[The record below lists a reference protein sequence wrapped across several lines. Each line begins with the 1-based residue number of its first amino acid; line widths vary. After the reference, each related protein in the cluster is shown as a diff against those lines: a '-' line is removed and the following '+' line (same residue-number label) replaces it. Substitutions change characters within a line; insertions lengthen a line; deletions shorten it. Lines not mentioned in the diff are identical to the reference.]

1 MTGAMYA
8 AVAGLRTHMS
18 ALNVI
23 GNNIAN
29 VNTLGYKASRYTFN
43 EALYSTSRS
52 GSNGTAT
59 AGGRNPAQVGYGC
72 SVSTID
78 LDASTKTYTPTGIQ
92 MDCMI
97 DGDGFFLVSD
107 KTKQTGVKTQSDL
120 EGMLLTRLGNFEEK
134 DGYICDGNGNVVY
147 GYMAVKNENYG
158 KKPDEVEAGTNVTDE
173 WIPSTTLAALRLPNC
188 VNYLEK
194 VEEETEDV
202 TGTGTAAT
210 TVKTVSRTHVI
221 YAKQSDTNDSV
232 YDVTDKPAATDLG
245 LDITKDEDKTAYD
258 ALEVERVAL
267 SNLSIDEFGCITGMT
282 QDDKSV
288 VIGYVAIGK
297 VDSPNG
303 VTHVDGRYF
312 QALGGAGKLR
322 LTSLGG
328 NVVYNA
334 PTRTAGGPE
343 ISELDIVSS
352 GDTALV
358 NSGLE
363 GSGTDLATEFANM
376 ISIQRGYQANTRI
389 ITVTD
394 TMLEELVNIKRG

>member
-1 MTGAMYA
+1 MYA

-59 AGGRNPAQVGYGC
+59 AGGRNPAQIGYGC

-78 LDASTKTYTPTGIQ
+78 LDVSTKTYTPTGIQ

-107 KTKQTGVKTQSDL
+107 KTKQTGVKTQSEL
-120 EGMLLTRLGNFEEK
+120 EGMMLTRLGNFEEK
-134 DGYICDGNGNVVY
+134 DGYIVDGNGNVVY
-147 GYMAVKNENYG
+147 GYMAVKNPNY
-158 KKPDEVEAGTNVTDE
+158 KKADAGAGVNTTDE

-188 VNYLEK
+188 INYLEQIETK
-194 VEEETEDV
+194 EEGADGED
-202 TGTGTAAT
+202 GET

-221 YAKQSDTNDSV
+221 YAEQDETTESV
-232 YDVTDKPAATDLG
+232 YDSKEIPKKEDLG
-245 LDITKDEDKTAYD
+245 IEDDEVYK

-282 QDDKSV
+282 QDDQSV

-328 NVVYNA
+328 NIVHDAKARGENDTY
-334 PTRTAGGPE
+334 
-343 ISELDIVSS
+343 SELDIVSA

>member
-78 LDASTKTYTPTGIQ
+78 LDSSTKTYTPTGIQ

-107 KTKQTGVKTQSDL
+107 KTKQTGVKTQGDL

-134 DGYICDGNGNVVY
+134 DGYIVDGNGNVVY
-147 GYMAVKNENYG
+147 GYMAVKNPNYG
-158 KKPDEVEAGTNVTDE
+158 KEPDDKGTNVTDE

-194 VEEETEDV
+194 IETKQEGAD
-202 TGTGTAAT
+202 GEAAET

-221 YAKQSDTNDSV
+221 YAEKDATNDSV
-232 YDVTDKPAATDLG
+232 YDSKEKPAKLGDL
-245 LDITKDEDKTAYD
+245 TAEQIA

-282 QDDKSV
+282 QDDQSV
-288 VIGYVAIGK
+288 VVGYVAIGK

-328 NVVYNA
+328 NVVYQA
-334 PTRTAGGPE
+334 GTRTADGPE
-343 ISELDIVSS
+343 INELDIVSA